1 MIQTK
6 HLTKRY
12 GATTVVDDLSLDIR
26 PGIVT
31 GFLGPNG
38 AGKSTTM
45 RMILGLEDPTSG
57 TATIDGQPYRSIAT
71 PLRTVGAMLD
81 ASWVNPKR
89 SGRDHL
95 RWLAASNGIAR
106 PRVDEVLDSV
116 GLTDAAGKAVGAYS
130 LGMRQR
136 LGLAG
141 AMLGEPRYY
150 VFDEPVNGL
159 DPEGIVWIR
168 QIMRRLASEG
178 NTVLVSSHLLSEMAL
193 TADHLL
199 VIARGRLVADTSV
212 ADFITEHSGGST
224 RVRAKDPGGL
234 ATALRALGGGVDV
247 VRDDG
252 TVRLVVTGLST
263 EQIGDAAASAGIAVH
278 EISEEH
284 ASLEEA
290 FMAMTRDGVEFRA
303 DRNLEPMA
311 VAR

>member
-12 GATTVVDDLSLDIR
+12 GATIVVDDLSLDVR

-116 GLTDAAGKAVGAYS
+116 GLTDAAGKAVGASS
-130 LGMRQR
+130 LGMRER
-136 LGLAG
+136 LGLA
-141 AMLGEPRYY
+141 
-150 VFDEPVNGL
+150 
-159 DPEGIVWIR
+159 
-168 QIMRRLASEG
+168 
-178 NTVLVSSHLLSEMAL
+178 
-193 TADHLL
+193 
-199 VIARGRLVADTSV
+199 
-212 ADFITEHSGGST
+212 
-224 RVRAKDPGGL
+224 
-234 ATALRALGGGVDV
+234 
-247 VRDDG
+247 
-252 TVRLVVTGLST
+252 
-263 EQIGDAAASAGIAVH
+263 
-278 EISEEH
+278 
-284 ASLEEA
+284 
-290 FMAMTRDGVEFRA
+290 
-303 DRNLEPMA
+303 
-311 VAR
+311 